1 MREKEREREREQGGG
16 GRDESDSELQ
26 APQTI
31 WAFAAHS
38 VVFIEAFACWPT
50 QLECLT
56 VLVGAFCAIFVLE
69 NRPIVSI
76 IPGVP
81 GVRRAAVV
89 SAFCG

>member
-1 MREKEREREREQGGG
+1 MIERERKQGGG

-50 QLECLT
+50 QLEFFA

-69 NRPIVSI
+69 NRESIVRI
-76 IPGVP
+76 IPGVRP
-81 GVRRAAVV
+81 GVRQAAVV